1 MKFNKDEVCILIPIL
16 NEGPTIG
23 NVVKEFKALGYN
35 HILVVDGKSTDNSV
49 KIAREAGA
57 NVRTQSGKGKG
68 NAIIEAFE
76 VIEQPYILMLDGDG
90 TYSAKDAEK
99 MLTPLF
105 LGFDQVIGDRLINAE
120 EGSFSS
126 LNLFGN
132 HMLNLLF
139 KIAHSRDLHDILS
152 GYRAF
157 TRLAIQQ
164 MHLRETGFE
173 IETEISVEAV
183 RNGQRVMVVPIRYLR
198 RPGTATKLSPFH
210 DGIKIVSTIYRLARI
225 NNPMFYF
232 GMMGIFT
239 TLLGFLVGIY
249 VLLEWLSPLGH
260 IEHIPLTIL
269 TVLLIVVGIE
279 IFMFG
284 MISDMLLV
292 FHREIIREIQ
302 LQQPEKPPK

>member
-1 MKFNKDEVCILIPIL
+1 MKFNKDEVCILIPTL
-16 NEGPTIG
+16 NENLTIG
-23 NVVKEFKALGYN
+23 TVVREFVALGYS
-35 HILVVDGKSTDNSV
+35 HILVIDGKSTDNTV
-49 KIAREAGA
+49 KTAREAGA

-76 VIEQPYILMLDGDG
+76 VIDQPYILMLDGDG

-105 LGFDQVIGDRLINAE
+105 LGFDQVIGDRLVNAE
-120 EGSFSS
+120 EGAFSR
-126 LNLFGN
+126 LNLLGN
-132 HMLNLLF
+132 HMLNMLF

-164 MHLRETGFE
+164 MNLREKGFE
-173 IETEISVEAV
+173 IETEISVESV
-183 RNGQRVMVVPIRYLR
+183 RNGQRIMVVPVRYSR
-198 RPGTATKLSPFH
+198 RPGTATKLSPLH
-210 DGIKIVSTIYRLARI
+210 DGVKIVTTIYRLARV

-232 GMMGIFT
+232 GMMGLFT
-239 TLLGFLVGIY
+239 SLLGVLTGIY
-249 VLLEWLSPLGH
+249 VLLEWMRR
-260 IEHIPLTIL
+260 IDHIPLTIL

-302 LQQPEKPPK
+302 LNQPKNPK

>member
-1 MKFNKDEVCILIPIL
+1 MKFNKDEVCILIPTL
-16 NEGPTIG
+16 NEELTIG
-23 NVVKEFKALGYN
+23 NIVREFTALGYT
-35 HILVVDGKSTDNSV
+35 HILVIDGKSTDNTV

-120 EGSFSS
+120 EGSFSH

-139 KIAHSRDLHDILS
+139 KVAHSRDLHDILS

-164 MHLRETGFE
+164 MNLKEKGFE
-173 IETEISVEAV
+173 IETEISVESV
-183 RNGQRVMVVPIRYLR
+183 RNGQRVMVVPIKYSR

-210 DGIKIVSTIYRLARI
+210 DGIKIVSTIYRLARV

-239 TLLGFLVGIY
+239 SFLGILTGIY
-249 VLLEWLSPLGH
+249 VLSEWLQG
-260 IEHIPLTIL
+260 IDHIPLTIL

-284 MISDMLLV
+284 MISDMLLI

-302 LQQPEKPPK
+302 ILQGQKPPK

>member
-1 MKFNKDEVCILIPIL
+1 MKFNKDEVCVLIPTL
-16 NEGPTIG
+16 NEAPTIG
-23 NVVKEFKALGYN
+23 GIVREFKELGYN
-35 HILVVDGKSTDNSV
+35 HILVIDAKSSDNTV
-49 KIAREAGA
+49 KNAREAGA
-57 NVRTQSGKGKG
+57 TVRTQSGKGKG

-76 VIEQPYILMLDGDG
+76 IIEQPYILMLDGDG

-120 EGSFSS
+120 EGAFSR

-157 TRLAIQQ
+157 TKLAIHQ
-164 MHLRETGFE
+164 MHLKEKGFE
-173 IETEISVEAV
+173 IETEISVESV
-183 RNGQRVMVVPIRYLR
+183 RNGQRIMVVPIRYSS
-198 RPGTATKLSPFH
+198 RPGSATKLSPFH
-210 DGIKIVSTIYRLARI
+210 DGIKIVSTIYRLARV

-232 GMMGIFT
+232 GMMGMFT
-239 TLLGFLVGIY
+239 TVLGMLVGVY
-249 VLLEWLSPLGH
+249 VLLEWFRN

-302 LQQPEKPPK
+302 LLQPPKPPK

>member
-1 MKFNKDEVCILIPIL
+1 MKFNKDEVCVLIPTL
-16 NEGPTIG
+16 NEAPTIG
-23 NVVKEFKALGYN
+23 VIVREFRDLGYT
-35 HILVVDGKSTDNSV
+35 HILVIDAKSSDNTV
-49 KIAREAGA
+49 KNAREAGA
-57 NVRTQSGKGKG
+57 LVRTQSGKGKG

-76 VIEQPYILMLDGDG
+76 LIEQPYILMLDGDG

-120 EGSFSS
+120 EGSFSR

-132 HMLNLLF
+132 HMLNMLF

-157 TRLAIQQ
+157 TKLAINQ
-164 MHLRETGFE
+164 MHLKERGFE

-183 RNGQRVMVVPIRYLR
+183 RNGQRIMVVPIRYSS
-198 RPGTATKLSPFH
+198 RPGSATKLSPFH
-210 DGIKIVSTIYRLARI
+210 DGIKIVSTIYRLARV
-225 NNPMFYF
+225 NNPLFYF
-232 GMMGIFT
+232 GLMGVFT
-239 TLLGFLVGIY
+239 TILGMLVGIY
-249 VLLEWLSPLGH
+249 VLLEWFRN

-302 LQQPEKPPK
+302 LLQPKQPK

>member
-1 MKFNKDEVCILIPIL
+1 MKFNKDEVCILIPTL
-16 NEGPTIG
+16 NEDVTIG
-23 NVVKEFKALGYN
+23 QIVWEFNGLGYN
-35 HILVVDGKSTDNSV
+35 HILVIDGNSTDNTV

-57 NVRTQSGKGKG
+57 LVRTQSGKGKG

-90 TYSAKDAEK
+90 TYTPKDAEK

-105 LGFDQVIGDRLINAE
+105 LGFDHVIGDRLSNAE
-120 EGSFSS
+120 EGAFSR

-157 TRLAIQQ
+157 SRLAIQQ
-164 MHLRETGFE
+164 MSLREKGFE
-173 IETEISVEAV
+173 IETEISVESV
-183 RNGQRVMVVPIRYLR
+183 RNGQRIMVVPIKYSR

-210 DGIKIVSTIYRLARI
+210 DGIKIVSTIYRLARV

-232 GMMGIFT
+232 GMMGLFIS
-239 TLLGFLVGIY
+239 TLGILTGIY
-249 VLLEWLSPLGH
+249 VLHEWLQG
-260 IEHIPLTIL
+260 INHIPLTIL

-302 LQQPEKPPK
+302 LLQPKPPK

>member
-1 MKFNKDEVCILIPIL
+1 MKFNKDEVCILIPTL
-16 NEGPTIG
+16 NEAMTIG
-23 NVVKEFKALGYN
+23 NVAKEFRALGYN
-35 HILVVDGKSTDNSV
+35 HILVMDGKSTDNTV
-49 KIAREAGA
+49 KVAREAGA
-57 NVRTQSGKGKG
+57 TVRTQSGKGKG

-99 MLTPLF
+99 LLTPLF
-105 LGFDQVIGDRLINAE
+105 LGFDQVIGDRLMNAE
-120 EGSFSS
+120 EGSFSR

-157 TRLAIQQ
+157 SKLAIQQ
-164 MHLRETGFE
+164 MHLKETGFE

-183 RNGQRVMVVPIRYLR
+183 RNGQRIMVVPIRYSR
-198 RPGTATKLSPFH
+198 RPGTSTKLSPFH
-210 DGIKIVSTIYRLARI
+210 DGVKIVTTIYRLARV

-232 GMMGIFT
+232 GIMGLFT
-239 TLLGFLVGIY
+239 TLLGLLTGVY
-249 VLLEWLSPLGH
+249 VLLEWFRH
-260 IEHIPLTIL
+260 IDHIPLTIL

-302 LQQPEKPPK
+302 LLQPPKQQK

>member
-1 MKFNKDEVCILIPIL
+1 MKFSKDEICILIPTL

-23 NVVKEFKALGYN
+23 SIVREFKALGYN
-35 HILVVDGKSTDNSV
+35 NILVMDGKSTDSTV
-49 KIAREAGA
+49 KNAREAGA
-57 NVRTQSGKGKG
+57 TVRTQSGTGKG

-76 VIEQPYILMLDGDG
+76 HIEQPYILMLDGDG

-120 EGSFSS
+120 AGSFSRI
-126 LNLFGN
+126 NLFGN

-164 MHLRETGFE
+164 MHLKEHGFE

-183 RNGQRVMVVPIRYLR
+183 RNGQRIMVVPIKYLR
-198 RPGTATKLSPFH
+198 RPGSGTKLSPFH
-210 DGIKIVSTIYRLARI
+210 DGVKIVSTIYRLARV

-232 GMMGIFT
+232 GMMGLLT
-239 TLLGFLVGIY
+239 SLLGMLVGVY
-249 VLLEWLSPLGH
+249 VVLEWFRN
-260 IEHIPLTIL
+260 IDHIPLTIL

-284 MISDMLLV
+284 IISDMLLV
-292 FHREIIREIQ
+292 FHREIVRELQ
-302 LQQPEKPPK
+302 LLQPPRSPK

>member
-1 MKFNKDEVCILIPIL
+1 MKFNKDEVCILIPTL

-23 NVVKEFKALGYN
+23 SVVREFTALGYT
-35 HILVVDGKSTDNSV
+35 HILVIDGKSTDNTV
-49 KIAREAGA
+49 KSAREAGA
-57 NVRTQSGKGKG
+57 TVRTQSGTGKG

-120 EGSFSS
+120 EGSFSHM
-126 LNLFGN
+126 NLFGN

-139 KIAHSRDLHDILS
+139 KVAHSRDLHDILS

-157 TRLAIQQ
+157 TKLAIQQ
-164 MHLRETGFE
+164 MHLKEKGFE
-173 IETEISVEAV
+173 IETEISVESV
-183 RNGQRVMVVPIRYLR
+183 RNGQRVMVVPIKYSS

-210 DGIKIVSTIYRLARI
+210 DGIKIVSTIYRLARV

-232 GMMGIFT
+232 GMMGLFT
-239 TLLGFLVGIY
+239 TVLGLLVG
-249 VLLEWLSPLGH
+249 VFVVLEWLH
-260 IEHIPLTIL
+260 NIEHIPLTIL

-284 MISDMLLV
+284 MISDMLLI

-302 LQQPEKPPK
+302 LLEPPKHPK

>member
-1 MKFNKDEVCILIPIL
+1 MKFEKDEVCILIPTL
-16 NEGPTIG
+16 NEDLTIG
-23 NVVKEFKALGYN
+23 EIVREFRELGYD
-35 HILVVDGKSTDNSV
+35 HILVIDGKSTDNTV

-57 NVRTQSGKGKG
+57 TVRTQSGKGKG

-90 TYSAKDAEK
+90 TYAPKDAEK
-99 MLTPLF
+99 MITPLF
-105 LGFDQVIGDRLINAE
+105 LGFDQVIGDRLANAE
-120 EGSFSS
+120 EGSFSR

-132 HMLNLLF
+132 QMLNLLF

-152 GYRAF
+152 GYRAY
-157 TRLAIQQ
+157 THRAIQQ
-164 MHLRETGFE
+164 MNLKEKGFE

-183 RNGQRVMVVPIRYLR
+183 RNGQNIMVVPIKYSR
-198 RPGTATKLSPFH
+198 RPGTRTKLSPFH
-210 DGIKIVSTIYRLARI
+210 DGIRIVSTIYRLARM

-232 GMMGIFT
+232 GMIGVLTSF
-239 TLLGFLVGIY
+239 LGVLTGIY
-249 VLLEWLSPLGH
+249 VLLEWLHH
-260 IEHIPLTIL
+260 IDHIPLTIL

-292 FHREIIREIQ
+292 FHREIIREVQ
-302 LQQPEKPPK
+302 FLQPQKPPK

>member
-1 MKFNKDEVCILIPIL
+1 MKFNKDEVCILIPTL
-16 NEGPTIG
+16 NEGLTIG
-23 NVVKEFKALGYN
+23 NIVREFTALGYT
-35 HILVVDGKSTDNSV
+35 HILVIDGKSTDTTV
-49 KIAREAGA
+49 KNAREAGA
-57 NVRTQSGKGKG
+57 TVRTQSGKGKG

-120 EGSFSS
+120 EGSFSHI
-126 LNLFGN
+126 NLFGN

-139 KIAHSRDLHDILS
+139 KVAHSRDLHDILS

-157 TRLAIQQ
+157 TKLAILQ
-164 MHLRETGFE
+164 MHLKEKGFE
-173 IETEISVEAV
+173 IETEISVESV
-183 RNGQRVMVVPIRYLR
+183 RNGQRVMVVPIKYSR

-210 DGIKIVSTIYRLARI
+210 DGFKIVSTIYRLARV

-232 GMMGIFT
+232 GMMGLFT
-239 TLLGFLVGIY
+239 TTIGLLVGVY
-249 VLLEWLSPLGH
+249 VVMEWLQH
-260 IEHIPLTIL
+260 IDHIPLTIL

-284 MISDMLLV
+284 MISDMLLI

-302 LQQPEKPPK
+302 LLQPPKHP

>member
-1 MKFNKDEVCILIPIL
+1 MKFNKDEVCILIPTL
-16 NEGPTIG
+16 NEGLTIG
-23 NVVKEFKALGYN
+23 DVVKDFSALGYN
-35 HILVVDGKSTDNSV
+35 HILVIDGKSTDNTV
-49 KIAREAGA
+49 KSARDAGA
-57 NVRTQSGKGKG
+57 TVRTQSGKGKG

-120 EGSFSS
+120 EGSFSH

-139 KIAHSRDLHDILS
+139 KVAHSRDLHDILS

-157 TRLAIQQ
+157 TKLAIQQ
-164 MHLRETGFE
+164 MHLKEKGFE
-173 IETEISVEAV
+173 IETEISVESV
-183 RNGQRVMVVPIRYLR
+183 RNGQRVMVVPIKYLR

-210 DGIKIVSTIYRLARI
+210 DGIKIVSTIYRLARV

-232 GMMGIFT
+232 GMMGLFT
-239 TLLGFLVGIY
+239 TILGLLVG
-249 VLLEWLSPLGH
+249 VFVVLEWTRN

-302 LQQPEKPPK
+302 LLQPPKHP

>member
-1 MKFNKDEVCILIPIL
+1 MKFNKDEVCILIPTL

-23 NVVKEFKALGYN
+23 TVVREFKGLGYD
-35 HILVVDGKSTDNSV
+35 HILVVDGKSTDNTV

-57 NVRTQSGKGKG
+57 NVRTQSGVGKG

-76 VIEQPYILMLDGDG
+76 VIEQPYILMVDGDG

-120 EGSFSS
+120 EGSFSG

-139 KIAHSRDLHDILS
+139 KVAHSRDLHDILS

-157 TRLAIQQ
+157 TKLAVQQ
-164 MHLRETGFE
+164 MHLKEKGFE
-173 IETEISVEAV
+173 IETEISVESV
-183 RNGQRVMVVPIRYLR
+183 RNGQRIMVVPIRYSR

-210 DGIKIVSTIYRLARI
+210 DGIKIVSTIYRLARV

-239 TLLGFLVGIY
+239 SLLGILTGIY
-249 VLLEWLSPLGH
+249 VVQEWLHG
-260 IEHIPLTIL
+260 INHIPLTIL

-302 LQQPEKPPK
+302 LLQSPKSPK

>member
-1 MKFNKDEVCILIPIL
+1 MKFNKDEVCILIPTL
-16 NEGPTIG
+16 NEGLTIG
-23 NVVKEFKALGYN
+23 AIVREFKELGYN
-35 HILVVDGKSTDNSV
+35 HILVIDGKSTDNTV
-49 KIAREAGA
+49 KVARDSGA
-57 NVRTQSGKGKG
+57 NVRTQSGQGKG

-76 VIEQPYILMLDGDG
+76 IIEQPYILMLDGDG
-90 TYSAKDAEK
+90 TYTPKDAEK

-105 LGFDQVIGDRLINAE
+105 LGFDHVIGDRLINSE
-120 EGSFSS
+120 EGAFSR

-152 GYRAF
+152 GYRGF
-157 TRLAIQQ
+157 TRLAIHQ
-164 MHLRETGFE
+164 MNLKEKGFE
-173 IETEISVEAV
+173 IETEISVESV
-183 RNGQRVMVVPIRYLR
+183 RNGQRIMVVPIKYSR

-210 DGIKIVSTIYRLARI
+210 DGIKIVSTIYRLARV

-232 GMMGIFT
+232 GMMGLFT
-239 TLLGFLVGIY
+239 SVLGILTGIY
-249 VLLEWLSPLGH
+249 VLLEWLHG
-260 IEHIPLTIL
+260 IDHIPLTIL

-284 MISDMLLV
+284 MISDMLLI

-302 LQQPEKPPK
+302 LLQPKKPPK

>member
-1 MKFNKDEVCILIPIL
+1 MKFNKEEVCILIPTL
-16 NEGPTIG
+16 NEGLTIG
-23 NVVKEFKALGYN
+23 NIIMEFKALGYN
-35 HILVVDGKSTDNSV
+35 HILVIDGKSTDNTV
-49 KIAREAGA
+49 KVARENGA
-57 NVRTQSGKGKG
+57 VVRTQSGKGKG

-90 TYSAKDAEK
+90 TYSGKDAEK
-99 MLTPLF
+99 LLTPLF

-120 EGSFSS
+120 EGSFSR

-139 KIAHSRDLHDILS
+139 KVAHSRDLHDILS

-157 TRLAIQQ
+157 TRLGIQQ
-164 MHLRETGFE
+164 MHLKETGFE

-183 RNGQRVMVVPIRYLR
+183 RNGQRIMVVPIRYSR
-198 RPGTATKLSPFH
+198 RPGTATKLSPLH
-210 DGIKIVSTIYRLARI
+210 DGVKIVSTIYRLARV

-232 GMMGIFT
+232 GIMGLFT
-239 TLLGFLVGIY
+239 SLLGILTGIY
-249 VLLEWLSPLGH
+249 VVLEWIRH
-260 IEHIPLTIL
+260 IDHIPLTIL

-292 FHREIIREIQ
+292 FHREIIREIRF
-302 LQQPEKPPK
+302 LQPPRSQK

>member
-1 MKFNKDEVCILIPIL
+1 MKFNKDDVCVLIPTL
-16 NEGPTIG
+16 NESPTIG
-23 NVVKEFKALGYN
+23 TVIREFKAAGYN
-35 HILVVDGKSTDNSV
+35 NILVIDGKSTDNTV
-49 KIAREAGA
+49 KTAREAGA
-57 NVRTQSGKGKG
+57 TVRTQSGKGKG

-76 VIEQPYILMLDGDG
+76 VIEQPYIIMLDGDG

-120 EGSFSS
+120 EGAFSR
-126 LNLFGN
+126 LNLLGN

-164 MHLRETGFE
+164 MRLSEKGFE

-183 RNGQRVMVVPIRYLR
+183 RNGQRIMVVPVKYSR
-198 RPGTATKLSPFH
+198 RPGTATKLSPLH
-210 DGIKIVSTIYRLARI
+210 DGVKIVTTIYRLARV

-232 GMMGIFT
+232 GMMGLFT
-239 TLLGFLVGIY
+239 SLLGVLTGIY
-249 VLLEWLSPLGH
+249 VLLEWLH
-260 IEHIPLTIL
+260 NIEHIPLTIL

-302 LQQPEKPPK
+302 LLEPKQPK

>member
-1 MKFNKDEVCILIPIL
+1 MKFNKDEVCILIPTL
-16 NEGPTIG
+16 NEGTTIG
-23 NVVKEFKALGYN
+23 TIVREFTALGYT
-35 HILVVDGKSTDNSV
+35 HILVIDGKSSDTTV
-49 KIAREAGA
+49 KSARDAGA
-57 NVRTQSGKGKG
+57 TVRTQSGKGKG

-120 EGSFSS
+120 EGSFSH

-139 KIAHSRDLHDILS
+139 KVAHSRDLHDILS

-157 TRLAIQQ
+157 TKLAILQ
-164 MHLRETGFE
+164 MHLKEKGFE
-173 IETEISVEAV
+173 IETEISVESV
-183 RNGQRVMVVPIRYLR
+183 RNGQRIMVVPIKYSS

-210 DGIKIVSTIYRLARI
+210 DGIKIVSTIYRLARV

-232 GMMGIFT
+232 GMMGLFT
-239 TLLGFLVGIY
+239 TLLGLLVG
-249 VLLEWLSPLGH
+249 VFVVLEWMH
-260 IEHIPLTIL
+260 NIEHIPLTIL

-284 MISDMLLV
+284 MISDMLLI

-302 LQQPEKPPK
+302 LLQPPKHP

>member
-1 MKFNKDEVCILIPIL
+1 MKFNKDEVCILIPTL
-16 NEGPTIG
+16 NESPTIG
-23 NVVKEFKALGYN
+23 TIIREFKALGYN
-35 HILVVDGKSTDNSV
+35 NILVIDGKSTDNTV
-49 KIAREAGA
+49 KTSREAGA
-57 NVRTQSGKGKG
+57 TVRTQSGKGKG

-90 TYSAKDAEK
+90 TYTAKDAEK
-99 MLTPLF
+99 MLTPLL

-120 EGSFSS
+120 EGAFSR
-126 LNLFGN
+126 LNLLGN
-132 HMLNLLF
+132 HMLNMLF

-164 MHLRETGFE
+164 MNLKEKGFE

-183 RNGQRVMVVPIRYLR
+183 RNGQRIMVVPVKYSR
-198 RPGTATKLSPFH
+198 RPGTATKLSPLH
-210 DGIKIVSTIYRLARI
+210 DGVKIVTTIYRLARV

-232 GMMGIFT
+232 GMMGLFT
-239 TLLGFLVGIY
+239 SLLGVLTGIY
-249 VLLEWLSPLGH
+249 VLLEWMRR
-260 IEHIPLTIL
+260 IDHIPLTIL

-302 LQQPEKPPK
+302 LLQPRQPK

>member
-1 MKFNKDEVCILIPIL
+1 MKFNKDEVCILIPTL

-23 NVVKEFKALGYN
+23 TVVREFTALGYT
-35 HILVVDGKSTDNSV
+35 HILVIDGKSTDNTV
-49 KIAREAGA
+49 KSAREAGA
-57 NVRTQSGKGKG
+57 TVRTQSGKGKG

-90 TYSAKDAEK
+90 TYSSKDAEK

-120 EGSFSS
+120 EGSFSH

-139 KIAHSRDLHDILS
+139 KVAHSRDLHDILS

-157 TRLAIQQ
+157 TKLAIQQ
-164 MHLRETGFE
+164 MHLKEKGFE
-173 IETEISVEAV
+173 IETEISVESV
-183 RNGQRVMVVPIRYLR
+183 RNGQRVMVVPIKYSH

-210 DGIKIVSTIYRLARI
+210 DGIKIVSTIYRLARV

-232 GMMGIFT
+232 GMMGAFT
-239 TLLGFLVGIY
+239 SVLGLLVGVY
-249 VLLEWLSPLGH
+249 VVLEWLH
-260 IEHIPLTIL
+260 NIEHIPLTIL

-302 LQQPEKPPK
+302 LLQSPKHPK

>member
-1 MKFNKDEVCILIPIL
+1 MKFNKDEVCILIPTL

-23 NVVKEFKALGYN
+23 TVVREFTALGYT
-35 HILVVDGKSTDNSV
+35 HILVVDGKSTDNTV
-49 KIAREAGA
+49 KSAREAGA
-57 NVRTQSGKGKG
+57 TVRTQSGKGKG

-120 EGSFSS
+120 EGSFSH

-157 TRLAIQQ
+157 TKLAIQQ
-164 MHLRETGFE
+164 MHLKEKGFE
-173 IETEISVEAV
+173 IETEISVESV
-183 RNGQRVMVVPIRYLR
+183 RNGQRVMVVPIKYSH

-210 DGIKIVSTIYRLARI
+210 DGIKIVSTIYRLARV

-232 GMMGIFT
+232 GMMGVFT
-239 TLLGFLVGIY
+239 SILGMLIGVFV
-249 VLLEWLSPLGH
+249 VLEWLNN

-302 LQQPEKPPK
+302 LLQPPKHPK

>member
-1 MKFNKDEVCILIPIL
+1 MKFEKDEVCILIPTL
-16 NEGPTIG
+16 NEDLTIG
-23 NVVKEFKALGYN
+23 KIIREFRELGYN
-35 HILVVDGKSTDNSV
+35 HILVIDGKSTDNTV
-49 KIAREAGA
+49 KVAREGGA
-57 NVRTQSGKGKG
+57 TVRTQSGKGKG

-90 TYSAKDAEK
+90 TYAPRDAEK

-105 LGFDQVIGDRLINAE
+105 LGFDQVIGDRLVNAE
-120 EGSFSS
+120 EGAFSR

-132 HMLNLLF
+132 QMLNLLF
-139 KIAHSRDLHDILS
+139 KVAHSRDLHDILS

-157 TRLAIQQ
+157 THLAIQQ
-164 MHLRETGFE
+164 MNLKEKGFE

-183 RNGQRVMVVPIRYLR
+183 RNGQRIMVVPIKYSR
-198 RPGTATKLSPFH
+198 RPGTRTKLSPFH
-210 DGIKIVSTIYRLARI
+210 DGIKIVSTIYRLARV

-232 GMMGIFT
+232 GMLGVFTSILGILT
-239 TLLGFLVGIY
+239 GIY
-249 VLLEWLSPLGH
+249 VLIEWLH
-260 IEHIPLTIL
+260 NIDHIPLTIL

-292 FHREIIREIQ
+292 FHREIIREVQ
-302 LQQPEKPPK
+302 LLQSQKPPR

>member
-1 MKFNKDEVCILIPIL
+1 MKFNKDEVCILIPTL
-16 NEGPTIG
+16 NEAPTIG

-35 HILVVDGKSTDNSV
+35 HILVIDGKSTDNSV
-49 KIAREAGA
+49 KFAREAGA

-105 LGFDQVIGDRLINAE
+105 LGFDQVIGDRLMNAE
-120 EGSFSS
+120 EGSFSR

-132 HMLNLLF
+132 HMLNILF

-157 TRLAIQQ
+157 TKLAVSQ
-164 MHLRETGFE
+164 MHLKEKGFE

-183 RNGQRVMVVPIRYLR
+183 RNGQRIMIVPIKYLR

-210 DGIKIVSTIYRLARI
+210 DGFKIVSTIYRLARV

-232 GMMGIFT
+232 GMMGVFT
-239 TLLGFLVGIY
+239 TILGLLIGVY
-249 VLLEWLSPLGH
+249 VVLEWFQN

-302 LQQPEKPPK
+302 LLQPKQPK